1 MTTLATLLVLCGI
14 GSAAYFYQ
22 KPKKNKRSLKFFL
35 VVALLTSGYGLGI
48 SSDPLPPSPQPK
60 EVVKTIVNDQPKK
73 QAQRLEDKNEQLE
86 EEIKQKQHELAT
98 NQATLESLTNTQTNQ
113 ANASTS
119 LTTLN
124 NPTPDLSTLA
134 YSGQEVIAINNN
146 EPGFSAADLDTSKG
160 AWQHYG
166 DLDTLNRVTTADA
179 LLNKNLM
186 PTQPRE
192 RLYINPTGWHNKKI
206 SSGWLYNRSHL
217 IGFQLTG
224 QNNNIKNL
232 MTGTRQLNDPGMVD
246 YENHIAQY
254 LKQNPNN
261 YVRYSVRPIFA
272 GSELL
277 ARGVQL
283 RAQSVNS
290 SAVEFN
296 VYIFNVQPGVT
307 LNYNDGTSQVG

>member
-1 MTTLATLLVLCGI
+1 MLVIGTLLVLFGLI
-14 GSAAYFYQ
+14 YASYLYRQ
-22 KPKKNKRSLKFFL
+22 TKRQPYRKLKICL
-35 VVALLTSGYGLGI
+35 VVLLLFGGYLTGI
-48 SSDPLPPSPQPK
+48 SQHEIPTQTPVK
-60 EVVKTIVNDQPKK
+60 KVVKTIVDDSKQK
-73 QAQRLEDKNEQLE
+73 QAQKYAAKNSSLASDISATESSIQQQKNTLSQLTNS
-86 EEIKQKQHELAT
+86 QKQS
-98 NQATLESLTNTQTNQ
+98 QQT
-113 ANASTS
+113 SGTS
-119 LTTLN
+119 I
-124 NPTPDLSTLA
+124 NPTPDLGNLTFQGE
-134 YSGQEVIAINNN
+134 YVVTVNQN
-146 EPGFSAADLDTSKG
+146 EPGFSASDLDTSQG

-166 DLDTLNRVTTADA
+166 DLDSLNRVTTADA
-179 LLNKNLM
+179 LLNKSLM
-186 PTQPRE
+186 PTQGRE

-246 YENHIAQY
+246 YENYIAQY
-254 LKQNPNN
+254 LKQSPNN
-261 YVRYSVRPIFA
+261 YVRYSVRPVFV
-272 GSELL
+272 GNELV

-307 LNYNDGTSQVG
+307 INYTDGTSQIN